1 MGSLGP
7 VVNFHSSLEE
17 LNEKV
22 LSSDEANVSTG
33 GVHEV
38 VVQWVDVEAETFT
51 WLGADALVD
60 AEAKVV
66 DDPHLSLNVSDVR
79 GSVGHTTYVQM
90 HLESVVVPVIDEGTL
105 LSLIAVILGGVGSG
119 ETTLAEGVGLV
130 CDKDF
135 VMSTLSKQLGK
146 FRVVGL
152 HIGRKIS
159 SLGNWLAGGNLN
171 VLILVTPDITSD
183 SFAESTGWIVV
194 DVVTSSLSVPVVGV
208 AIGLGRGQQRAACKC
223 KNSSELGKHFS

>member
-7 VVNFHSSLEE
+7 VINFHSSLEE

-38 VVQWVDVEAETFT
+38 VVEWVDVEAEAFT

-60 AEAKVV
+60 AEAKIV
-66 DDPHLSLNVSDVR
+66 DDPHLSLDVSDVR
-79 GSVGHTTYVQM
+79 GSVGQTSDVQM
-90 HLESVVVPVIDEGTL
+90 HLESVVVPVINEGTF
-105 LSLIAVILGGVGSG
+105 LSLIAVILGGVRSG
-119 ETTLAEGVGLV
+119 EATLAEGVGLV
-130 CDKDF
+130 RDEDF

-159 SLGNWLAGGNLN
+159 SGSNWLASGNLD
-171 VLILVTPDITSD
+171 VFVLVTPNITSD

-194 DVVTSSLSVPVVGV
+194 DIVTSSLPVPVVGV

>member
-79 GSVGHTTYVQM
+79 GSVG
-90 HLESVVVPVIDEGTL
+90 
-105 LSLIAVILGGVGSG
+105 
-119 ETTLAEGVGLV
+119 
-130 CDKDF
+130 
-135 VMSTLSKQLGK
+135 
-146 FRVVGL
+146 
-152 HIGRKIS
+152 
-159 SLGNWLAGGNLN
+159 
-171 VLILVTPDITSD
+171 
-183 SFAESTGWIVV
+183 
-194 DVVTSSLSVPVVGV
+194 
-208 AIGLGRGQQRAACKC
+208 
-223 KNSSELGKHFS
+223 